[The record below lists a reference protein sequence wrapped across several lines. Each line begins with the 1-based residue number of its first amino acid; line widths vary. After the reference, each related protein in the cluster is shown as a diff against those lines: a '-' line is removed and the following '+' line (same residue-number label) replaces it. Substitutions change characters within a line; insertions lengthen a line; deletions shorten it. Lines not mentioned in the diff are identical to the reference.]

1 MCGII
6 AYLITNQ
13 DKFKNH
19 KNQVSQVIINGL
31 KQLQNRGYDSA
42 GLIINNHQT
51 SNYHSHKVAS
61 KNQDP
66 AIEALENVLKKQK
79 ETEKET
85 ETVHQYYSGIGHTRW
100 ATHGGKTDENAHPHF
115 DHTNTLAVVHNGI
128 IENYQEL
135 KRELQS
141 ENYQFQSETDTEVI
155 VQLIS
160 YYHYHEK
167 KTLTESIEIAINR
180 LEGTWG
186 LAIINLKSQ
195 ENQEPELFLSR
206 KGSPLLISFE
216 KDRVMVASEESAFL
230 NLVSEFSPL
239 KDHDLISITRQGG
252 KTKSEARTESFQI
265 NFLSQTRSLD
275 NLKNKVKKD
284 NQIQLPPHYQHWTL
298 KEIWETPMASLRA
311 YNNGGRLQD
320 KEHVK
325 LGGLESIQEQLLTRK
340 NLVLLGCGT
349 SYHAGLLALK
359 YFQEL
364 NHCGFETVEVI
375 DASEFEEQQL
385 PNVSSEKILLV
396 HLSQS
401 GETRDLQKCLEIG
414 RQNNYLQIG
423 VINVVDSLIARDVD
437 AGCYI
442 NAGREVGVASTKSF
456 LNQVIVLAMIAIW
469 FSQNRDPQNVT
480 RQSRQRMIQDLRK
493 LVFDLER
500 VLQNSSIEIQELAKN
515 IKETGFKSLY
525 LLGKGNPG
533 VALAKEG
540 ALKIK
545 ELAYYHSEGSSCSS
559 LKHGPFGLLEE
570 NYPVILMALG
580 HPLSSIPKIKNSFQ
594 EIISRKAK
602 VFLITDLEDLS
613 DFNSA
618 HQIIKIPENST
629 FQELVAIVPIQL
641 LAYYLALMENN
652 NPDFPRNL
660 AKVVTVE

>member
-6 AYLITNQ
+6 AYLINNYQNQ
-13 DKFKNH
+13 KK
-19 KNQVSQVIINGL
+19 VSQVILNGL

-42 GLIINNHQT
+42 GLILSNSNT
-51 SNYHSHKVAS
+51 SKQLSYKVAS
-61 KNQDP
+61 KDQNP
-66 AIEALENVLKKQK
+66 AIEALEKDLLNSL
-79 ETEKET
+79 EELNDE
-85 ETVHQYYSGIGHTRW
+85 YLSGIGHTRW
-100 ATHGGKTDENAHPHF
+100 ATHGGKTDLNAHPHY
-115 DHTNTLAVVHNGI
+115 DQTKTLAVVHNGI

-135 KRELQS
+135 KRELQIHD
-141 ENYQFQSETDTEVI
+141 YHFQSETDTEVI

-160 YYHYHEK
+160 YYHYTEK
-167 KTLTESIEIAINR
+167 KTLTESIQNTINR

-186 LAIINLKSQ
+186 LAIINLRSQ
-195 ENQEPELFLSR
+195 ENHESELFLSR

-216 KDRVMVASEESAFL
+216 KDRVFVASEESAFQ

-239 KDHDLISITRQGG
+239 KDHDLIAISRNSTDNQFEI
-252 KTKSEARTESFQI
+252 K
-265 NFLSQTRSLD
+265 FLSHSTSLE
-275 NLKNKVKKD
+275 NRKNKVKKD
-284 NQIQLPPHYQHWTL
+284 NQIQLPPHFQHWTF
-298 KEIWETPMASLRA
+298 KEIWETPMACLRA
-311 YNNGGRLQD
+311 YNNGGRILD

-325 LGGLESIQEQLLTRK
+325 MGGLESIQEQLLTRK
-340 NLVLLGCGT
+340 NLVMLGCGT

-364 NHCGFETVEVI
+364 NHCGFETVDVI

-469 FSQNRDPQNVT
+469 FSQNRDPQNIT

-493 LVFDLER
+493 LVLDLEKI
-500 VLQNSSIEIQELAKN
+500 LQNSSIEIQELAKN

-525 LLGKGNPG
+525 LLGKGNAG

-545 ELAYYHSEGSSCSS
+545 ELAYYHCEGSSCSS

-570 NYPVILMALG
+570 NYPIVLMALG

-594 EIISRKAK
+594 EIISRKAR
-602 VFLITDLEDLS
+602 VFLVTDLKNLEDFEL
-613 DFNSA
+613 A
-618 HQIIKIPENST
+618 YQIIKIPENST
-629 FQELVAIVPIQL
+629 FQELVAVVPIQL
-641 LAYYLALMENN
+641 LAYYLALLEGN